1 MKLKVACRTIDSFD
15 FRNIEL
21 IKIDVEGCEQ
31 DVIDGAMNTIQNWLP
46 NIIIENA
53 NTRHLRLKIEA
64 TMVLDKPYLISI
76 DGNKT
81 PNEYN
86 RRPSKYIRMK
96 APKIMNH
103 P

>member
-1 MKLKVACRTIDSFD
+1 
-15 FRNIEL
+15 
-21 IKIDVEGCEQ
+21 
-31 DVIDGAMNTIQNWLP
+31 MNTRAKQIQNVASD
-46 NIIIENA
+46 IENA

-81 PNEYN
+81 PKEYN
-86 RRPSKYIRMK
+86 RRPSKYIRRK
-96 APKIMNH
+96 AHKIMNQ